1 MGVVALRLSGPLQSW
16 GSGSRF
22 VRRDTDSAPTK
33 SGIVGLV
40 AAAQGRR
47 RTDPIEDLVGLRL
60 GVRTDQPGQLVRDFQ
75 TAIRR
80 DYRKDGSIGTTS
92 MPLSYRFYLGDA
104 IFLAVLEGS
113 DELLEGIDDAIRRPT
128 FPLYLGRRSCP
139 PAGPIALGVR
149 DGDLETAL
157 ATMPWM
163 AGQHHQRRS
172 RDSTVVLPTVRDA
185 DLESASADVVRDHPV
200 SFDPQRRLYG
210 WRRVEHG
217 TVAIPNP
224 HGMQAVRP
232 GHDPMAVLGG

>member
-1 MGVVALRLSGPLQSW
+1 MAVVALRLSGPLQSW

-22 VRRDTDSAPTK
+22 VRRDTESAPTK
-33 SGIVGLV
+33 SGILGLV

-47 RTDPIEDLVGLRL
+47 RADPIEDLVGLHL
-60 GVRTDQPGQLVRDFQ
+60 GIRVDQPGQLVRDFQ

-80 DYRKDGSIGTTS
+80 EPRKDGSVMTTS

-104 IFLAVLEGS
+104 VFVALLEGS
-113 DELLEGIDDAIRRPT
+113 DELIEGIDDAIRRPT

-139 PAGPIALGVR
+139 PASPIALGVH
-149 DGDLETAL
+149 DAELDTLL

-163 AGQHHQRRS
+163 ASRHHQRRH
-172 RDSTVVLPTVRDA
+172 RDSTVILSTVRDA
-185 DLESASADVVRDHPV
+185 EPLSVSVDLVRDHPL
-200 SFDPQRRLYG
+200 SFDPHRRTYG

-217 TVAIPNP
+217 TVTIANP
-224 HGMQAVRP
+224 LGTQAARA